1 MSVHRAEAIPADLLV
16 TDRRVAG
23 RAYRRCS
30 WQVSTD
36 SSWWGAWMG
45 VSGDDMGSL
54 KRNCGGRPQ
63 LRPSGIT
70 PTAMRQIA
78 SESDVII
85 EDTSLALTR
94 RRHHAGRR
102 SRATTAKL
110 AGCVRSGAASD

>member
-1 MSVHRAEAIPADLLV
+1 
-16 TDRRVAG
+16 
-23 RAYRRCS
+23 
-30 WQVSTD
+30 
-36 SSWWGAWMG
+36 MG

-85 EDTSLALTR
+85 EDTCLALAR

-110 AGCVRSGAASD
+110 AECVRSGAVSDRGSNPQRRSDVVIPDYGWVFWR